1 MLPLLSFLLLG
12 QAVAVQSGS
21 ESPRLGPPPKAAPVD
36 GPIEQITFGPIFRQR
51 FMCAPH
57 PMGELDYAGD
67 ALGSDCVVT
76 GGVAGTSGYMKFYR
90 TDGKANE
97 DWYGWH
103 AEVLAPVSGTVLG
116 ILTKPENNAPGTMGP
131 APAGQIRILTNDGIV
146 VVLAHLTDFRVKAG
160 DHVNAGQTIALD
172 GNNGAARN
180 PHVHIGAWRQRDAVP
195 LEIRWDLRALA
206 ATWDR

>member
-1 MLPLLSFLLLG
+1 MLSFLPLLLLG
-12 QAVAVQSGS
+12 QAAAAQPAPAVA
-21 ESPRLGPPPKAAPVD
+21 PLGPPPKAAPVA
-36 GPIEQITFGPIFRQR
+36 GPIEQVTLGPIFRQR

-76 GGVAGTSGYMKFYR
+76 GGVAGASGYMKFYR

-103 AEVLAPVSGTVLG
+103 AEVLAPVAGTVLG
-116 ILTKPENNAPGTMGP
+116 TLARPGSNVPGTMGP
-131 APAGQIRILTNDGIV
+131 PPAAQIRILTGDGII

-160 DHVNAGQTIALD
+160 DRVTAGQVIALD
-172 GNNGAARN
+172 GNNGMARN
-180 PHVHIGAWRQRDAVP
+180 PHVHVGAWRQKDLVP
-195 LEIRWDLRALA
+195 LQIRWDLRALA
-206 ATWDR
+206 ATDGK